1 MPIDKSVGKLKG
13 LLKKKKITENP
24 LINGFLENDEY
35 FALFE
40 KAILVPSEENKNKV
54 EEVFKSYYEKI
65 RINAYFNNLIKYYA
79 IDFDKKVRKINH
91 RFALTLDK
99 PVGAEETEIGTLKDF
114 LTGNMVVEETEN
126 DDKTLR
132 EEISNEILYKAL
144 EVLTETQY
152 KVLDL
157 IYVKN
162 LTKKEVANLVNS
174 SPQNV
179 SNIHSKAIK
188 KLKNS
193 IVGGQK

>member
-193 IVGGQK
+193 IGGGQK

>member
-1 MPIDKSVGKLKG
+1 MSIDKSIGKLKEI
-13 LLKKKKITENP
+13 LKKNKITENP
-24 LINGFLENDEY
+24 LINGFLEDDEY

-40 KAILVPSEENKNKV
+40 KAISAPTEENKNKV

-65 RINAYFNNLIKYYA
+65 RMNAYFNNLIKYYS
-79 IDFDKKVRKINH
+79 IDFDKKVRKINQ

-99 PVGAEETEIGTLKDF
+99 PVGAEETEIATLKDF
-114 LTGNMVVEETEN
+114 LPGNMVVEETES

-132 EEISNEILYKAL
+132 EEISHEILYEAL

-152 KVLDL
+152 KILDL

-174 SPQNV
+174 TPQNV

-193 IVGGQK
+193 IGGEQN